1 MIMDET
7 ARTDSVQSIDSESH
21 TQLSRLI
28 LEYLSELGVAL
39 LHLDSV
45 THVVDNLK
53 AKEKDA

>member
-1 MIMDET
+1 MLMDET
-7 ARTDSVQSIDSESH
+7 ARTYSVQSINRVSH

-28 LEYLSELGVAL
+28 LEYLSELSVAL

-53 AKEKDA
+53 AKEKYP